1 VCNGDSKNLHDTNI
15 KHISSTIP
23 TYVMSARVG
32 LIGTGIMGKA
42 IATRFLKSGYK
53 LVVYNR
59 TKEKAESLK
68 ALGAVIADSP
78 MQVAKNSDFV
88 MTVVKDA
95 SAVEQV
101 AFGDNGIIRGKHD
114 GLVLADVS
122 TINPVAS
129 RAIAKR
135 LQESGITMLDTPV
148 MGGPRLAEQ
157 GTLVVM
163 IGGNKQTYEKYKKVF
178 DTMASKTFYLGDN
191 GAAHTMK
198 LALNLQ
204 IAMIALAL
212 SEGITLTKSAGLNPE
227 LFLQILNSTYF
238 KTGMSENK
246 GPKMIK
252 DNFETTFAL
261 RMMMKDLDTITEAAK
276 AFNVTLPMA
285 SLAEQLY
292 RAATNSNLGD
302 LDYTGILAFLQKING
317 LK

>member
-1 VCNGDSKNLHDTNI
+1 
-15 KHISSTIP
+15 
-23 TYVMSARVG
+23 MSARVG

-59 TKEKAESLK
+59 TREKTEPLK
-68 ALGAVIADSP
+68 ALGAIIADSP
-78 MQVAKNSDFV
+78 MQVAKSSDLV
-88 MTVVKDA
+88 ITVVKDA
-95 SAVEQV
+95 NAVEQI

-135 LQESGITMLDTPV
+135 LKEDGITMLDTPV
-148 MGGPRLAEQ
+148 MGGPRLAEE

-163 IGGNKQTYEKYKKVF
+163 VGGSKETYEKYKKVF
-178 DTMASKTFYLGDN
+178 DAMGSKTFYLGDN
-191 GAAHTMK
+191 GAAHAMK

-252 DNFETTFAL
+252 NNFETTFAL
-261 RMMMKDLDTITEAAK
+261 RMMMKDLDTINEAAK

-292 RAATNSNLGD
+292 RAAANSSFAD
-302 LDYTGILAFLQKING
+302 LDYTGILAFLEKING

>member
-1 VCNGDSKNLHDTNI
+1 
-15 KHISSTIP
+15 
-23 TYVMSARVG
+23 MSARVG
-32 LIGTGIMGKA
+32 LIGTGLMGKA
-42 IATRFLKSGYK
+42 IATRLLKSGYK
-53 LVVYNR
+53 VTVYNR
-59 TKEKAESLK
+59 TREKAESLK
-68 ALGAVIADSP
+68 ALGAAVADNP
-78 MQVAKNSDFV
+78 MQVAKNSDLV

-95 SAVEQV
+95 AAVEQI
-101 AFGDNGIIRGKHD
+101 AFGEKGIIHGKHD

-122 TINPVAS
+122 TINPVSS

-135 LQESGITMLDTPV
+135 LKENGITMLDTPV

-157 GTLVVM
+157 GTLVLM
-163 IGGNKQTYEKYKKVF
+163 IGGSRETFEKYKKVF
-178 DTMASKTFYLGDN
+178 DTVGNKSFYLGDN
-191 GAAHTMK
+191 GSAHAMK

-246 GPKMIK
+246 GPKMIQ
-252 DNFETTFAL
+252 DDFEATFAL
-261 RMMMKDLDTITEAAK
+261 QMMMKDLATINEAAR

-285 SLAEQLY
+285 SLSEQLY
-292 RAATNSNLGD
+292 RAATNSNFGD

>member
-1 VCNGDSKNLHDTNI
+1 MV
-15 KHISSTIP
+15 ST
-23 TYVMSARVG
+23 YAMSAKVG
-32 LIGTGIMGKA
+32 LIGTGMMGKA
-42 IATRFLKSGYK
+42 IATRLLKSGYK
-53 LVVYNR
+53 ITVYNR

-68 ALGAVIADSP
+68 ALGAVVADTP
-78 MQVAKNSDFV
+78 MQVAKNSDLV
-88 MTVVKDA
+88 ITVVKDA
-95 SAVEQV
+95 AAVEEV
-101 AFGDNGIIRGKHD
+101 AFGEKGIIHAKHD

-122 TINPVAS
+122 TINPVSS

-135 LQESGITMLDTPV
+135 LKENGITMLDTPV

-157 GTLVVM
+157 GTLVLM
-163 IGGNKQTYEKYKKVF
+163 IGGSKDTYEKYKQVF
-178 DTMASKTFYLGDN
+178 GTIGSKSFYLGEN
-191 GAAHTMK
+191 GSAHAMK

-212 SEGITLTKSAGLNPE
+212 SEGITLTKGAGLNPE

-246 GPKMIK
+246 GPKMIQ
-252 DNFETTFAL
+252 DDFEATFAL
-261 RMMMKDLDTITEAAK
+261 QMMMKDLATINEAAR

-285 SLAEQLY
+285 SLSEQLY
-292 RAATNSNLGD
+292 RAATNSNFGD

>member
-1 VCNGDSKNLHDTNI
+1 MCNGDSKNFYDTNT
-15 KHISSTIP
+15 KHISSTIS

-53 LVVYNR
+53 VVVYNR
-59 TKEKAESLK
+59 TREKAESLK
-68 ALGAVIADSP
+68 ALGAVVADNP
-78 MQVAKNSDFV
+78 MQVAKNSDLI

-101 AFGDNGIIRGKHD
+101 AFGDKGIVHGKHD

-129 RAIAKR
+129 RTIAKR
-135 LQESGITMLDTPV
+135 LEEKGITMLDTPV

-163 IGGNKQTYEKYKKVF
+163 IGGNRQTYEKYKKVF
-178 DTMASKTFYLGDN
+178 DTMATKTFYLGDN
-191 GAAHTMK
+191 GAAHAMK

-261 RMMMKDLDTITEAAK
+261 RMMMKDLDTINEAAR

-292 RAATNSNLGD
+292 RGANNCGFAD

>member
-1 VCNGDSKNLHDTNI
+1 
-15 KHISSTIP
+15 
-23 TYVMSARVG
+23 MSAKVG
-32 LIGTGIMGKA
+32 LIGTGLMGKA
-42 IATRFLKSGYK
+42 IATRLLKSGYK
-53 LVVYNR
+53 VTVYNR

-68 ALGAVIADSP
+68 ALGAVVADTP
-78 MQVAKNSDFV
+78 MQVAKNSDLV

-95 SAVEQV
+95 AAVEEV
-101 AFGDNGIIRGKHD
+101 AFGEKGIVHGKHD
-114 GLVLADVS
+114 GLALADVS

-135 LQESGITMLDTPV
+135 LKENGITMLDTPV

-157 GTLVVM
+157 GTLVLM
-163 IGGNKQTYEKYKKVF
+163 IGGSKETYEKYKKVF
-178 DTMASKTFYLGDN
+178 DTIGNKSFYLGEN
-191 GAAHTMK
+191 GSAHAMK

-252 DNFETTFAL
+252 DDFEATFGL
-261 RMMMKDLDTITEAAK
+261 PMMMKDLATINEAAR

-292 RAATNSNLGD
+292 RAATNSNFGD